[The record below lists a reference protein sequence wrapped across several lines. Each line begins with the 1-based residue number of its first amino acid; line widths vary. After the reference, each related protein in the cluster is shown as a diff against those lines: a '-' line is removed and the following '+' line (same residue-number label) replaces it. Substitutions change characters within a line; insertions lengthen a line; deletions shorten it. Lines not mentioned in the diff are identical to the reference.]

1 MTDELANSTPQE
13 APAAPTD
20 RARKR
25 WLLPVIIG
33 GVAVVVLG
41 GVGIAYATISS
52 QHTPTNTVS
61 HYLDALI
68 DGDAEG
74 ALDSLGDIPKDQRQL
89 LSDSVFSQAT
99 DRITDYTITT
109 ETVDGEKAT
118 VTVEIEQG
126 GEAST
131 HDLALSAGDRE
142 MGLFTNWK
150 VDPASLPTVQVSFSG
165 PEGFGVAVNGEDVS
179 AATAEASPMFP
190 GTYEFEPI
198 SPSEMY
204 ATAPVSQTVT
214 LDTVGEAVPIALSAT
229 LSEEGVAA
237 AQAAF
242 NAHLDQCLA
251 ATTIVPGNRCGYGMR
266 PVPGSNYSNVRWTAT
281 ERPQVD
287 FPAWTEEKGWEVQL
301 ISSGDLRMDGDYT
314 DSEGGGIVF
323 VDVTTY
329 TPKGGVTFDADG
341 NAVYTSTYKDE

>member
-1 MTDELANSTPQE
+1 MTDELAHSTPQE
-13 APAAPTD
+13 APASRTGQ
-20 RARKR
+20 ARKR

-41 GVGIAYATISS
+41 GGGIAYATISS
-52 QHTPTNTVS
+52 QHTPTNAVS

-68 DGDAEG
+68 DGDADG
-74 ALDSLGDIPKDQRQL
+74 ALGDLDGIPKDQRQL
-89 LSDSVFSQAT
+89 LSDAVFSQAT
-99 DRITDYTITT
+99 DRITDYTITK
-109 ETVDGEKAT
+109 ETVDGENAT
-118 VTVEIEQG
+118 ITVDIEQG
-126 GEAST
+126 GESSS
-131 HDLALSAGDRE
+131 HDLTLSTGERE
-142 MGLFTNWK
+142 LGLFTTWK
-150 VDPASLPTVQVSFSG
+150 VDAATLPTVQVSFSG

-179 AATAEASPMFP
+179 AVTAEAAPIFP

-204 ATAPVSQTVT
+204 ATAPVPQTVT
-214 LDTVGEAVPIALSAT
+214 LDSVGEAVPVALSTT
-229 LSEEGVAA
+229 LSEEGAAA

-242 NAHLDQCLA
+242 TAHLDQCLA
-251 ATTIVPGNRCGYGMR
+251 ATTIIPGNRCGYGMR
-266 PVPGSNYSNVRWTAT
+266 PIPGSVFSNVRWAAT

-287 FPAWTEEKGWEVQL
+287 FPAWTEENGWEVHL

-323 VDVTTY
+323 VDVTDY
-329 TPKGGVTFDADG
+329 QPKGGVTFDADG